1 MLISVLFMY
10 ESTKNETY
18 FDFLKQFIDYYI
30 DDEGNILGY
39 DLDAMNSDSINE
51 GKVLF
56 TLYKKTKD
64 EKYRKAM
71 DHLYAQIHQQPR
83 TNSGSFWHKKIYP
96 NQIWLDGLYM
106 IQPFYLEYERLRLY
120 LRYCRRHIINANF
133 SWDAANLS
141 E

>member
-71 DHLYAQIHQQPR
+71 
-83 TNSGSFWHKKIYP
+83 
-96 NQIWLDGLYM
+96 
-106 IQPFYLEYERLRLY
+106 EYVSIFSMQSSETLRVLP
-120 LRYCRRHIINANF
+120 I
-133 SWDAANLS
+133 
-141 E
+141 

>member
-71 DHLYAQIHQQPR
+71 
-83 TNSGSFWHKKIYP
+83 
-96 NQIWLDGLYM
+96 
-106 IQPFYLEYERLRLY
+106 EYVS
-120 LRYCRRHIINANF
+120 IF
-133 SWDAANLS
+133 SMQSS
-141 E
+141 ETLLVVPI